1 MCWMRLRADRSPVG
15 TSSRVGNTEGTIQR
29 RQSYKFVSNGASAE
43 LVGRW
48 LGVGAF

>member
-1 MCWMRLRADRSPVG
+1 MCWMRLRAAWSPVG
-15 TSSRVGNTEGTIQR
+15 TSSRVSCTEGTFQR
-29 RQSYKFVSNGASAE
+29 AQSYKFVSNGASAE